1 MGATHLNTDAASS
14 AEHPDEDIS
23 VQTRY
28 QAPIRH
34 ATPATPEVSV
44 PLNVPVVTGSH
55 PVISATSTVIIQDG
69 TNPPI
74 VVRTHPT
81 GPLPPFPGQG
91 QLPAFLR
98 TYTADEVK
106 ERKQKLKKNLLVR
119 AVILSILTLVEGLII
134 SQYTQPLA
142 ICFGFVAALYL
153 VVQMWPLMR
162 PPNDSTDAS
171 VYSVWAICSL
181 IGYVAVGLVLSPIT
195 FLLLMLDWAGVSMG
209 LDPLLILVVLG
220 LVWLS
225 EVGLSLLTIYRF
237 NNLRIAM
244 ANRADSPL
252 LPDSI
257 SATVDPSASA

>member
-23 VQTRY
+23 MQTRF

-34 ATPATPEVSV
+34 VTPATPEVSV
-44 PLNVPVVTGSH
+44 PLNAPPVVTGSH

-119 AVILSILTLVEGLII
+119 AVILCILTWLK
-134 SQYTQPLA
+134 
-142 ICFGFVAALYL
+142 
-153 VVQMWPLMR
+153 
-162 PPNDSTDAS
+162 AS
-171 VYSVWAICSL
+171 
-181 IGYVAVGLVLSPIT
+181 
-195 FLLLMLDWAGVSMG
+195 
-209 LDPLLILVVLG
+209 
-220 LVWLS
+220 
-225 EVGLSLLTIYRF
+225 LSLSTRSRWRF
-237 NNLRIAM
+237 AL
-244 ANRADSPL
+244 
-252 LPDSI
+252 
-257 SATVDPSASA
+257 ASWRRFTWWFRCGR

>member
-44 PLNVPVVTGSH
+44 PLNVPPVVTGSH
-55 PVISATSTVIIQDG
+55 PVISATST
-69 TNPPI
+69 
-74 VVRTHPT
+74 PT

-142 ICFGFVAALYL
+142 ADTCCLG
-153 VVQMWPLMR
+153 
-162 PPNDSTDAS
+162 
-171 VYSVWAICSL
+171 
-181 IGYVAVGLVLSPIT
+181 
-195 FLLLMLDWAGVSMG
+195 
-209 LDPLLILVVLG
+209 LG
-220 LVWLS
+220 LV
-225 EVGLSLLTIYRF
+225 ERGRF
-237 NNLRIAM
+237 IVADHLPLQQL
-244 ANRADSPL
+244 ANCDGESGRFSV
-252 LPDSI
+252 
-257 SATVDPSASA
+257 AT

>member
-44 PLNVPVVTGSH
+44 PLNVPPVVTGSH

-106 ERKQKLKKNLLVR
+106 ERKQKL
-119 AVILSILTLVEGLII
+119 
-134 SQYTQPLA
+134 
-142 ICFGFVAALYL
+142 
-153 VVQMWPLMR
+153 
-162 PPNDSTDAS
+162 STRSRWRFA
-171 VYSVWAICSL
+171 
-181 IGYVAVGLVLSPIT
+181 LVL
-195 FLLLMLDWAGVSMG
+195 WR
-209 LDPLLILVVLG
+209 
-220 LVWLS
+220 
-225 EVGLSLLTIYRF
+225 RF
-237 NNLRIAM
+237 TWWFRCG
-244 ANRADSPL
+244 R
-252 LPDSI
+252 
-257 SATVDPSASA
+257 

>member
-23 VQTRY
+23 MQTRF

-34 ATPATPEVSV
+34 VTPATPEVSV
-44 PLNVPVVTGSH
+44 PLNAPPVVTGSH

-119 AVILSILTLVEGLII
+119 AVILCILSIVEGLII

-162 PPNDSTDAS
+162 PPRDSADAS

-181 IGYVAVGLVLSPIT
+181 IGFVAVGLVLSPIT

-209 LDPLLILVVLG
+209 LDPC
-220 LVWLS
+220 
-225 EVGLSLLTIYRF
+225 
-237 NNLRIAM
+237 
-244 ANRADSPL
+244 
-252 LPDSI
+252 
-257 SATVDPSASA
+257 